1 MSAFKDMVA
10 ADNLAV
16 FLNDGEFADRRTVRY
31 DGAVYA
37 DIPIVLSGIKQSERP
52 VMVSSGDHGQGLY
65 LASAVLH
72 CALSDLGGNQPE
84 KGMRIQIN
92 DEEGSGGFYREFYV
106 AASVCEMGMLRVEL
120 EAIDE

>member
-10 ADNLAV
+10 ADNLTV

-37 DIPIVLSGIKQSERP
+37 DIPIVLSGIKQSDRP

-92 DEEGSGGFYREFYV
+92 DEEGGGGFYREYYV
-106 AASVCEMGMLRVEL
+106 AASDCEMGMLRVEL

>member
-37 DIPIVLSGIKQSERP
+37 DIPIVLSGIKQSDRP

-84 KGMRIQIN
+84 KGTRIRIN
-92 DEEGSGGFYREFYV
+92 DKEGGGGFYREYYV
-106 AASVCEMGMLRVEL
+106 AASDCEMGMLRVEL

>member
-10 ADNLAV
+10 SDNLAV
-16 FLNDGEFADRRTVRY
+16 FLNDDEFADRRTVRY

-37 DIPIVLSGIKQSERP
+37 DIPIVLSGIKQSDRP

-65 LASAVLH
+65 LATAVLH

-92 DEEGSGGFYREFYV
+92 EEDGGGGFYREYYV
-106 AASVCEMGMLRVEL
+106 AASDCEMGMLRVEL